1 MDIKIIDTQNGLKE
15 VVRQLK
21 NETIIGLDTETR
33 LFGNPPALCLIQIA
47 VQDACFLID
56 PLAIEDISP
65 LKEIFEDHKIVKAIH
80 FANFERCVLRPFGIE
95 LHNVYDTCTH
105 SRKLRGRQVSGGHNL
120 KDVSFRELG
129 IVMDKSYQRADW
141 TVRPLTQGMIQ
152 YAALDAIVLVKLY
165 KIFKSISKPNSEKD
179 FMEPPF

>member
-1 MDIKIIDTQNGLKE
+1 MDIKIIDTQDGLKE
-15 VVRQLK
+15 FVQKLK

-47 VQDACFLID
+47 TEDTCRLID
-56 PLAIEDISP
+56 PLAIKDISP
-65 LKEIFEDHKIVKAIH
+65 LKEIFEDRKIVKAIH
-80 FANFERCVLRPFGIE
+80 FANFERSVLRPFGIE

-105 SRKLRGRQVSGGHNL
+105 SRKLRGRHVSGGHNL

-141 TVRPLTQGMIQ
+141 TTRPLTEGMIQ

-165 KIFKSISKPNSEKD
+165 EIFKKLIP
-179 FMEPPF
+179 